1 MATVKIVLREDKM
14 NKAGEA
20 PVYLRITKE
29 RQTTYI
35 SLELR
40 VKPQDWDVVLCQV
53 TGSYPNKKRV
63 NNYLLQRKAE
73 AMDTVLKKETKSH
86 SSEKLKKVIKGESS
100 ESFLK
105 YYAKHLAKLE
115 KAAKVNTLRKARSV
129 YNKLEAYLGKR
140 DLLFDD
146 LTVAFLKQYEAH
158 LRDDLGNSINT
169 IHSDLK
175 IFRKLIYDAI
185 REDLVSPERNP
196 FLKFGLETEKTTK
209 AHLTE
214 EELDAIW
221 MLPLKEG
228 SKQWHHRNL
237 FVFAADAGGP
247 RISDLLQLKWG
258 NFSGTHIT
266 FTTQKTNDIVSV
278 KLRTRPLAILQLYR
292 KETSKP
298 SNFVFEFMRPG
309 KDYSDPWVL
318 QKGLSA
324 ANAHINK
331 NLKIIAERAGISKH
345 ISFHSSRHTFATRA
359 LTKGM
364 DMESVSKLLGHNSIK
379 TTQIYAKIV
388 NGKLDQAMDVFD

>member
-1 MATVKIVLREDKM
+1 MASIKVVLRESKT

-20 PVYLRITKE
+20 PVYLRITQE
-29 RQTTYI
+29 RKTNFI
-35 SLELR
+35 ALDVR
-40 VKPQDWDVVLCQV
+40 VKPQDWDADLSQV
-53 TGSYPNKKRV
+53 RRSYPNSKRV
-63 NNYLLQRKAE
+63 NNYILQRKVDAE
-73 AMDTVLKKETKSH
+73 NTTLKKESQSH

-105 YYAKHLAKLE
+105 HFARHLARLE
-115 KAAKVNTLRKARSV
+115 KTVKVNTLRKAQSV

-146 LTVAFLKQYEAH
+146 MTVAFLKQYEAH
-158 LRDDLGNSINT
+158 LRDDLGNGINT

-196 FLKFGLETEKTTK
+196 FLKFKLETEKTTK
-209 AHLTE
+209 AYLTE
-214 EELDAIW
+214 EELDAFW
-221 MLPLKEG
+221 ELPLKEG

-247 RISDLLQLKWG
+247 RISDLLQLKWA
-258 NFSGTHIT
+258 NFSGTHIK
-266 FTTQKTNDIVSV
+266 FTTQKTNDMVSV
-278 KLRTRPLAILQLYR
+278 KVPNRALAILQLYR

-298 SNFVFEFMRPG
+298 SDFVFEFMRPG
-309 KDYSDPWVL
+309 KDYSDPWLL

-331 NLKIIAERAGISKH
+331 NLRIIAERAGIGKK

-364 DMESVSKLLGHNSIK
+364 HLESVSKLLGHNSIK

-388 NGKLDQAMDVFD
+388 DEKLDQAMDVFN

>member
-1 MATVKIVLREDKM
+1 MKIVLREDKL

-29 RQTTYI
+29 RKTTYI
-35 SLELR
+35 ALELR
-40 VKPQDWDVVLCQV
+40 VKPQDWDAVHCQV

-86 SSEKLKKVIKGESS
+86 SSEKLKKAIKGESS

-105 YYAKHLAKLE
+105 YYAKHLDKLE
-115 KAAKVNTLRKARSV
+115 KTAKVNTLRKARSV

-140 DLLFDD
+140 DILFDD

-158 LRDDLGNSINT
+158 LRDDLGNSVNT

-196 FLKFGLETEKTTK
+196 FLKFALETEKTTK

-221 MLPLKEG
+221 ALPLKEG

-247 RISDLLQLKWG
+247 RISDLLQLKWA
-258 NFSGTHIT
+258 NFSGTHIK
-266 FTTQKTNDIVSV
+266 FTTQKTNDMVSV
-278 KLRTRPLAILQLYR
+278 KVPTRALAILQLYR

-298 SNFVFEFMRPG
+298 SDFVFELMRPG

-318 QKGLSA
+318 QQGLAA
-324 ANAHINK
+324 ANAHINQ
-331 NLKIIAERAGISKH
+331 NLRIIAERAGISKH

-364 DMESVSKLLGHNSIK
+364 HLESVSKLLGHNSIK

-388 NGKLDQAMDVFD
+388 DEKLDQAMDVFN